1 MSDVGNTPPGESAPD
16 PVGMPPAPDEFATT
30 VLPTAVPDAPAA
42 YPPPAYPPPGGAA
55 YPTAAYPQ
63 QPYPGQAYPQQPYPQ
78 QTYPQQTYPQQSYPP
93 PAAYPPPASYQG
105 QQPSYPQQGAS
116 YPSQQPY
123 PGQQPY
129 ASQQPWPGQQPY
141 GYAAPGY
148 PAPTAT
154 TVAPSNVSAA
164 VLLIISIIAIIA
176 TGIIGPPSGVMAV
189 MSLARNK
196 SEPERAARTATRGWI
211 TFAINAVIGLFV
223 LVWFLWWLGN
233 RNR

>member
-1 MSDVGNTPPGESAPD
+1 W
-16 PVGMPPAPDEFATT
+16 PA
-30 VLPTAVPDAPAA
+30 
-42 YPPPAYPPPGGAA
+42 
-55 YPTAAYPQ
+55 
-63 QPYPGQAYPQQPYPQ
+63 
-78 QTYPQQTYPQQSYPP
+78 
-93 PAAYPPPASYQG
+93 
-105 QQPSYPQQGAS
+105 
-116 YPSQQPY
+116 
-123 PGQQPY
+123 
-129 ASQQPWPGQQPY
+129 QQPY